1 MERMKENLL
10 ARAWQDRSDIYTY
23 VAREINITL

>member
-1 MERMKENLL
+1 MKENLL
-10 ARAWQDRSDIYTY
+10 AGAWQDRSDIYIYTY